1 MTDNYFTEFKDYED
15 FKVDD
20 DEVRSDDDDIEPFVY
35 SHFDYEKDADDRFR
49 EESELK
55 HKENMEEIAEQYR
68 ERMLKMD
75 EESAVKEQEHIDDMI
90 KIKLFRRQTIQDIIS
105 SYMNTVGWYVK
116 GSTNADN
123 SISLRQE
130 MLEKSKS
137 LYSRIIEL
145 QEKYEKI
152 NINPLF

>member
-1 MTDNYFTEFKDYED
+1 MF
-15 FKVDD
+15 
-20 DEVRSDDDDIEPFVY
+20 EVRSDDDDDDIEPFVY

-90 KIKLFRRQTIQDIIS
+90 KIKLFRRQTIQDTIS
-105 SYMNTVGWYVK
+105 SYMNTIGGYVE
-116 GSTNADN
+116 GSANADN